1 MAIDQEHGVNDD
13 PFRRK
18 PFLDSGVDTLK
29 VLLVIILFLFLIS
42 GLVYR
47 W

>member
-1 MAIDQEHGVNDD
+1 MAFDQEHGVNDD

-29 VLLVIILFLFLIS
+29 VLFVIILFLFLIS

>member
-1 MAIDQEHGVNDD
+1 MAFDQEHGVNDD